1 MEQVRFYFLE
11 KKSSVI
17 ELVAEMKD
25 EVKMLDSY
33 AGNTSFGL
41 LASLG
46 LFVSFKTITMIH

>member
-1 MEQVRFYFLE
+1 M
-11 KKSSVI
+11 I
-17 ELVAEMKD
+17 ELVAETKD

-46 LFVSFKTITMIH
+46 SFVSFKTITMIH